1 MIEVNWT
8 LIFLLILLL
17 VSADKIIT
25 YYNIMAVE
33 KNFPDIDP
41 FSIERN
47 PLAKKFFQN
56 FGLLWGNILY
66 SILSLLTFLL
76 ALALIKW
83 TLSLFG
89 VQNSLSIALW
99 VMVILYGMAIANN
112 LFFLFKFNRWIP

>member
-1 MIEVNWT
+1 MIEINWT
-8 LIFLLILLL
+8 VVFLLILLL

-25 YYNIMAVE
+25 YYNIKAVE
-33 KNFPDIDP
+33 KNFPDIDK

-56 FGLLWGNILY
+56 FGLLWGSILY
-66 SILSLLTFLL
+66 GILSLLTFLI

-89 VQNSLSIALW
+89 VTNSLSIALW
-99 VMVILYGMAIANN
+99 IMVIIYSMAIGNN
-112 LFFLFKFNRWIP
+112 LFFALKYSGFIP